1 MNATLRTGLGLL
13 LLLPALA
20 SAATVYTWT
29 DDRGVTHFSETP
41 PPDRMADTRRLEID
55 APPAMGP
62 AFDDDY
68 FSVINQARRMQQ
80 SRLENERARVERLK
94 AEAQAKRAA
103 AQARAARRSDDEYYY
118 REPWYTPIYSYPRHP
133 WYRPGFRPGFRP
145 GVPGHL
151 PSRPG
156 PGPGPGPGQRPVRRS
171 VGVNTR

>member
-29 DDRGVTHFSETP
+29 DDKGVTHFSETP

-55 APPAMGP
+55 TPPAMGP
-62 AFDDDY
+62 ALDDNH

-94 AEAQAKRAA
+94 AEAQARQAA
-103 AQARAARRSDDEYYY
+103 AQSRAANRNHDEYYY
-118 REPWYTPIYSYPRHP
+118 RDSWYLPIYTHPRRP
-133 WYRPGFRPGFRP
+133 WHRPGFRPGL
-145 GVPGHL
+145 PGHL
-151 PSRPG
+151 PSR
-156 PGPGPGPGQRPVRRS
+156 PGPGPGQRPVRRS